1 MSYKHW
7 LGKAVAL
14 AAAAGLMV
22 SLLATQ
28 AATAHGVRAQKV
40 GTRAAA
46 ASPASLVPAAIKKRG
61 YLNVAVPDGAPP
73 LANSSPS
80 GPVGMDPD
88 LATALGKVLR
98 LKVHDSVVPFEAELT
113 GMQAGKYDIAGGE
126 FYVTAV
132 RIKSA
137 NFISAWHDYSAFLSL
152 KKNSYRPTNSKS
164 LCGKTVGVFAG
175 SAEQQALTALNAHC
189 SSKMTLSAFSAP
201 NEAFLALSSGRVAAV
216 TTGREQL
223 ELASEASPGKFK
235 ITGEFGGGPTAW
247 AIARNSNTTQL
258 TAALKAA
265 FKVLIANGTYK
276 KILNKWHT
284 EYGAVKATT
293 VYTKGSKLPNYG
305 E

>member
-1 MSYKHW
+1 MSNKHW

-22 SLLATQ
+22 PLVASQSAAGRGVQAHKVSTRVA
-28 AATAHGVRAQKV
+28 AAT
-40 GTRAAA
+40 
-46 ASPASLVPAAIKKRG
+46 PASLVPAAIKKRG

-80 GPVGMDPD
+80 GPVGMDPQI
-88 LATALGKVLR
+88 ATELGKLLG
-98 LKVHDSVVPFEAELT
+98 LKVRDSVVPFESELI
-113 GMQAGKYDIAGGE
+113 GLQAGKYDIAGGE
-126 FYVTAV
+126 FYVTAA
-132 RIKSA
+132 RITAA

-152 KKNSYRPTNSKS
+152 KKNAYNPTDSKT
-164 LCGKTVGVFAG
+164 LCGKTIGVMGG
-175 SAEQQALTALNAHC
+175 SAELAALTALNAHC
-189 SSKMTLSAFSAP
+189 SSKMTLSSFSEE
-201 NEAFLALSSGRVAAV
+201 NQAFLALSSGRVAAV

-247 AIARNSNTTQL
+247 AIARNANTTQL

-265 FKVLIANGTYK
+265 FKEMIANGAYV
-276 KILNKWHT
+276 KILDKWHT

-293 VYTKGSKLPNYG
+293 VYVKGSKLPNYG